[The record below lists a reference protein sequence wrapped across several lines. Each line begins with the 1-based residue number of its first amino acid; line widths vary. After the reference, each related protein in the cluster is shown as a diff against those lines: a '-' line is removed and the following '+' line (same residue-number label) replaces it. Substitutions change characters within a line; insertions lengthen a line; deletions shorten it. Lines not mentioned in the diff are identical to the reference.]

1 MLLNIQRV
9 SSASVEVDGEIK
21 GSIGL
26 GLLTLVCV
34 MPNDN
39 EQTCKKVAEKISK
52 IRVFTDSAGKMN
64 KSLIDVSGSILMI
77 SQFTLAA
84 NTKRGN
90 RPDFKKAQH
99 PDEAKDIFD
108 YLVKT
113 IKDKAIPVKTGVF
126 GADMKLK
133 TVNLGPVTIP
143 LEYD

>member
-26 GLLTLVCV
+26 GLLALVCV

-52 IRVFTDSAGKMN
+52 IRVFTDSTGKMN

-108 YLVKT
+108 YLVKI

-143 LEYD
+143 LEYN

>member
-34 MPNDN
+34 MPTDN
-39 EQTCKKVAEKISK
+39 EQTCEKVAEKISK
-52 IRVFTDSAGKMN
+52 IRIFSDNTGKMN
-64 KSLIDVSGSILMI
+64 KSLIDISGSILMI

-84 NTKRGN
+84 NIKRGN
-90 RPDFKKAQH
+90 RPDFKKARN

-113 IKDKAIPVKTGVF
+113 IKNKTIPVKTGVF